1 MLLHQTLKQSKLAA
15 GIFALMLA
23 VSESLSYGGACQS
36 PTPSPCAADGVCRP
50 SPNWGYSQTRWRSWP
65 GDPTG
70 QRQPTPADGTTPGG
84 GGQGLEPFELP
95 LPQQED
101 LRGPAK
107 NKDDKDE
114 AADTPVGEFPGAEIP
129 GAGIPIPAEDPE
141 QALPAFDPLGNQR
154 QLPPMDDAPPALPN
168 SLRQASLSLQA
179 PTLMPRLTTPAT
191 ATQPVRQA
199 NWQQTHS
206 IQLINPASAIVTDS
220 ATSPLQQAIYYEA
233 NGQSKTSPK

>member
-15 GIFALMLA
+15 GAFALMLA

-50 SPNWGYSQTRWRSWP
+50 SPNWGYSKTRWRSWP
-65 GDPTG
+65 GDPAG
-70 QRQPTPADGTTPGG
+70 QQQPTPADGTDPGG
-84 GGQGLEPFELP
+84 GGKHGLEPFELP

-114 AADTPVGEFPGAEIP
+114 AADTPVGEFPGA
-129 GAGIPIPAEDPE
+129 GIPIPAEDPE
-141 QALPAFDPLGNQR
+141 QALPAFDPLGNQQ

-168 SLRQASLSLQA
+168 SLRQAGISLQA
-179 PTLMPRLTTPAT
+179 PTLPMSRLTNPAT
-191 ATQPVRQA
+191 PKQSVRQA
-199 NWQQTHS
+199 NWQQTSS
-206 IQLINPASAIVTDS
+206 IQLINPASAIVTD
-220 ATSPLQQAIYYEA
+220 AAEVPLQQAIYYEA

>member
-15 GIFALMLA
+15 GVFALLLA

-50 SPNWGYSQTRWRSWP
+50 NPNWGYSQTRWRSWP
-65 GDPTG
+65 GDPAG
-70 QRQPTPADGTTPGG
+70 QQQPTPAAGTAPGG
-84 GGQGLEPFELP
+84 GEQGLEPFELP

-114 AADTPVGEFPGAEIP
+114 AADTPVGEFPGA
-129 GAGIPIPAEDPE
+129 GIPIPAEDPE

-154 QLPPMDDAPPALPN
+154 QLPQMDDAPPALPN

-179 PTLMPRLTTPAT
+179 PARTPHLATPAT
-191 ATQPVRQA
+191 ALQPVRQA

-220 ATSPLQQAIYYEA
+220 DTAPLQQAIYYETSDQ
-233 NGQSKTSPK
+233 GKRSPK